1 MRPLR
6 KVIFWMHLLTG
17 VSVALVVL
25 VMSATGVLLMY
36 ERQILQ
42 WADTRG
48 LATAPPSAG
57 ASPLPIE
64 SILARARE
72 AQPGEA
78 ITGVTVRRGADR
90 PVAVEIGR
98 DRTVFVNPYTGAI
111 LGEGARALRRF
122 FRVVT
127 DVHRWLAMSG
137 EQRGIGRTMTA
148 ASNLGFLFLLVSG
161 FYIWWP
167 KQWTRARFR
176 NALWFRRG
184 LPGKARDFNWHN
196 TIGFWS
202 VVPLFII
209 VLSGVVISYPWAGD
223 LVYRAV
229 GEKPPARRA
238 AAGAPA
244 GPAAGPND
252 AGRRVSRDPAR
263 IEVEGL
269 NAAFA
274 RAQQQVA
281 GWRTLSVRLQSS
293 QAPWTFTIDEGSGGQ
308 PQKRGTLVLDRQT
321 AQMVRWEPYGSLSA
335 GRRLRSW
342 LRFAHTG
349 EVFGLV
355 GQTVAGLASAGAT
368 VLVWTGLAL
377 TWRRLFRR
385 RKAAERAPTE
395 AVRSE
400 SAA

>member
-1 MRPLR
+1 MRRLR
-6 KVIFWMHLLTG
+6 KVIFWMHLITG

-36 ERQILQ
+36 EKPVLQ

-48 LATAPPSAG
+48 LVVAPPPAG

-64 SILARARE
+64 SLLAQVSE
-72 AQPGEA
+72 AQAGKA
-78 ITGVTVRRGADR
+78 LTGVTARRGPDQ
-90 PVAVEIGR
+90 PVAVELGR
-98 DRTVFVNPYTGAI
+98 ERTVFVNPYTGAI
-111 LGEGARALRRF
+111 LGEGARSLRRF

-137 EQRGIGRTMTA
+137 DQRGIGRAITGGT
-148 ASNLGFLFLLVSG
+148 NLGFLFLVASG

-167 KQWTRARFR
+167 KQWTWAR
-176 NALWFRRG
+176 LWFRRG

-223 LVYRAV
+223 RVYRVV
-229 GEKPPARRA
+229 GEQPPARRA
-238 AAGAPA
+238 AAGAPV
-244 GPAAGPND
+244 GPP
-252 AGRRVSRDPAR
+252 AGRSEAGRSGPSGPAR
-263 IEVEGL
+263 IEVAGL
-269 NAAFA
+269 NDAFA

-281 GWRTLSVRLQSS
+281 GWRTVSTRFSD
-293 QAPWTFTIDEGSGGQ
+293 QATWTFTIDEGSGGQ
-308 PQKRGTLVLDRQT
+308 PQKRGTLVLNRQT
-321 AQMVRWEPYGSLSA
+321 AQVVRWEPYGSLSA

-349 EVFGLV
+349 EVFGIV
-355 GQTVAGLASAGAT
+355 GQTIAGLVSAGQRSWSGPAWPSPG
-368 VLVWTGLAL
+368 VGSSARGRPRVQPGRSRESLA
-377 TWRRLFRR
+377 
-385 RKAAERAPTE
+385 RAGP
-395 AVRSE
+395 
-400 SAA
+400 